1 MSAVFLILLLLPAGA
16 GVCAVARCQLAEGLA
31 VAMLGL
37 VAAGYLLALAGLLPL
52 LGLLPWAAALAGVI
66 LVERRRGDN
75 PAFCRGLWQGAAAF
89 VLLAL
94 FYWWLCRGH
103 SLADWDDFSHWGR
116 AAKWMFTTDTLYT
129 VPGCDDGYK
138 SYPPATA
145 LWQVMLLQAGR
156 WVWRGFREDI
166 LLYANALLT
175 AALLLVPLRAG
186 RGLPAIPAAALL
198 GVTPLLVYPTYFAR
212 ASVDGLIGVFCAVLL
227 LSAFLPGRSAAT
239 PWVEALGCF
248 CLTLVKDAGAGL
260 AALAALTM
268 LAARLWKNRRSALV
282 PAFVPLACV
291 GLAKGSWALHLGAV
305 GAAARWQGE
314 DPLRNIWSLL
324 INNIPDWRRMTIAAF
339 CEAMVRTPNYGAARS
354 LPFLAWPAAFCLLVG
369 LAAAL
374 LPRPARKR
382 LAGIGAAG
390 LGVTAAFAGS
400 LFYTYLFMFEP
411 SEAVQLASLY
421 RYLDSCV
428 MLLAVLGGGALGW
441 AACGAPRRS
450 WLALAGWAVGLCL
463 LFPLGPSAD
472 KIRYAPQ
479 EAAASGA
486 DRVLSRHAADRIRA
500 LGETAPRLWLIT
512 ANDGGAAE
520 LRIRYDLL
528 PLQLPAHAV
537 ILMADVPEGL
547 IWAREI
553 SPEDWS
559 RELAESYDY
568 VYIYCPEDQFVADYL
583 SVFEPGSQSE
593 VVNDRMFR
601 VIRQGDGSAKLRCID
616 GVAAQPMK
624 NAE

>member
-175 AALLLVPLRAG
+175 AALLLVPLRA
-186 RGLPAIPAAALL
+186 A
-198 GVTPLLVYPTYFAR
+198 
-212 ASVDGLIGVFCAVLL
+212 
-227 LSAFLPGRSAAT
+227 
-239 PWVEALGCF
+239 
-248 CLTLVKDAGAGL
+248 
-260 AALAALTM
+260 
-268 LAARLWKNRRSALV
+268 
-282 PAFVPLACV
+282 
-291 GLAKGSWALHLGAV
+291 
-305 GAAARWQGE
+305 
-314 DPLRNIWSLL
+314 
-324 INNIPDWRRMTIAAF
+324 
-339 CEAMVRTPNYGAARS
+339 
-354 LPFLAWPAAFCLLVG
+354 
-369 LAAAL
+369 
-374 LPRPARKR
+374 
-382 LAGIGAAG
+382 
-390 LGVTAAFAGS
+390 
-400 LFYTYLFMFEP
+400 
-411 SEAVQLASLY
+411 
-421 RYLDSCV
+421 
-428 MLLAVLGGGALGW
+428 
-441 AACGAPRRS
+441 
-450 WLALAGWAVGLCL
+450 GLCL

-472 KIRYAPQ
+472 KVRYAPQ

-559 RELAESYDY
+559 RDLAESYDY

-616 GVAAQPMK
+616 GVAAQPVK

>member
-66 LVERRRGDN
+66 LVERRRVDN
-75 PAFCRGLWQGAAAF
+75 PAFFRGLWQGAAAF

-227 LSAFLPGRSAAT
+227 LSAFLPGRSAA
-239 PWVEALGCF
+239 
-248 CLTLVKDAGAGL
+248 
-260 AALAALTM
+260 
-268 LAARLWKNRRSALV
+268 
-282 PAFVPLACV
+282 
-291 GLAKGSWALHLGAV
+291 
-305 GAAARWQGE
+305 
-314 DPLRNIWSLL
+314 
-324 INNIPDWRRMTIAAF
+324 
-339 CEAMVRTPNYGAARS
+339 RS

-382 LAGIGAAG
+382 LTGIGAAG

-472 KIRYAPQ
+472 KVRYAPQ

-559 RELAESYDY
+559 RDLAESYDY

-616 GVAAQPMK
+616 GVAAQPVK

>member
-1 MSAVFLILLLLPAGA
+1 
-16 GVCAVARCQLAEGLA
+16 
-31 VAMLGL
+31 
-37 VAAGYLLALAGLLPL
+37 
-52 LGLLPWAAALAGVI
+52 
-66 LVERRRGDN
+66 
-75 PAFCRGLWQGAAAF
+75 
-89 VLLAL
+89 
-94 FYWWLCRGH
+94 

-268 LAARLWKNRRSALV
+268 LAARLWKNRRSVLV

-305 GAAARWQGE
+305 GAAVRWQGE

-324 INNIPDWRRMTIAAF
+324 IN
-339 CEAMVRTPNYGAARS
+339 
-354 LPFLAWPAAFCLLVG
+354 
-369 LAAAL
+369 
-374 LPRPARKR
+374 
-382 LAGIGAAG
+382 
-390 LGVTAAFAGS
+390 
-400 LFYTYLFMFEP
+400 
-411 SEAVQLASLY
+411 
-421 RYLDSCV
+421 
-428 MLLAVLGGGALGW
+428 
-441 AACGAPRRS
+441 
-450 WLALAGWAVGLCL
+450 
-463 LFPLGPSAD
+463 
-472 KIRYAPQ
+472 
-479 EAAASGA
+479 
-486 DRVLSRHAADRIRA
+486 
-500 LGETAPRLWLIT
+500 
-512 ANDGGAAE
+512 
-520 LRIRYDLL
+520 
-528 PLQLPAHAV
+528 
-537 ILMADVPEGL
+537 
-547 IWAREI
+547 
-553 SPEDWS
+553 
-559 RELAESYDY
+559 
-568 VYIYCPEDQFVADYL
+568 
-583 SVFEPGSQSE
+583 
-593 VVNDRMFR
+593 
-601 VIRQGDGSAKLRCID
+601 
-616 GVAAQPMK
+616 
-624 NAE
+624 